1 MSPKPTVSEC
11 LNNIAE
17 GLTRAAAN
25 CVTLANLLEEPNT
38 PDVPPIVVDPKPP
51 VDPPAPSRN
60 KFVGL
65 NALAPEFY
73 RSAKPWKD
81 MGPHGSLRVV
91 IGDGHEVDSNGWLR
105 SGKAIVSYDTFV
117 PYSWPVGEYELRW
130 TGSGSVK
137 IDLPGASEPPFFN
150 VSESTG
156 RIMLTLNGEVSGI
169 SIRPKDSN
177 GSAFTL
183 SILDRA
189 SKAVCYR
196 FMDAQ
201 YINEPKTQ
209 FDSERCWINQQ
220 DSGSLRFYHHGWTY
234 YEMIQLGIETG
245 CDIWLN
251 IHPNKLAD
259 KKFLKSLAQQF
270 TAVPGKVLVEF
281 GNEAFNSS
289 KSFAYN
295 AWLNKHRGSQGLW
308 GFHADCSD
316 AVYEIFKSVDSEKF
330 VGVLGNQAAANTASQ
345 RMADMMKS
353 KTRPLAF
360 VDKLAIAPYMGTS
373 WVKQSSDVLAGYDVP
388 TAIAEIESN
397 FDSVYKPEIEDWQR
411 ITSAQGWQLVCY
423 EFGTELFAYLDP
435 NVPRNVAAIS
445 KIHEVNESAEM
456 GGLYKRVLDW
466 WDKLTDGALL
476 MHYADVDGA
485 GLRSWGA
492 MLDETRTTPRWD
504 ALAQYMK

>member
-1 MSPKPTVSEC
+1 MPKPIVAEC

-25 CVTLANLLEEPNT
+25 CVTLANLLEDDT
-38 PDVPPIVVDPKPP
+38 PDVPPVVVPVPDPPKPTKRP
-51 VDPPAPSRN
+51 
-60 KFVGL
+60 FVGL

-91 IGDGHEVDSNGWLR
+91 IGDGHVIDSNGWLR
-105 SGKAIVSYDTFV
+105 SGKAMVSYDTFA
-117 PYSWPVGEYELRW
+117 PNSWPVGEYELRW
-130 TGSGSVK
+130 TGEGSVK
-137 IDLPGASEPPFFN
+137 IDIPGASEPPFFTI
-150 VSESTG
+150 SESTQ
-156 RIMLTLNGEVSGI
+156 RIILKLSGEVSSL
-169 SIRPKDSN
+169 SIKPKGSE

-183 SILDRA
+183 SMLDRSA
-189 SKAVCYR
+189 KAVCYR

-201 YINEPKTQ
+201 YINEPSTQ
-209 FDSERCWINQQ
+209 FDPERCWINQQ
-220 DSGSLRFYHHGWTY
+220 DSGSLRFYHHGWTHG
-234 YEMIQLGIETG
+234 EMIQLAIESG

-251 IHPNKLAD
+251 IHPSKFSDKQFLRTLA
-259 KKFLKSLAQQF
+259 KRF

-289 KSFAYN
+289 RSFAYN
-295 AWLNKHRGSQGLW
+295 AWLNKYRGSQGLW

-345 RMADMMKS
+345 RMTDMMKS
-353 KTRPLAF
+353 KTRRLDF
-360 VDKLAIAPYMGTS
+360 VDKLAIAPYLGTS

-397 FDSVYKPEIEDWQR
+397 FDAVYKPDIEDWQR

-435 NVPRNVAAIS
+435 NVPRNVAAIE

-456 GGLYKRVLDW
+456 GSLYQRVLDW

-504 ALAQYMK
+504 ALAAYMK